1 MRAAEDAITALI
13 ALMARLRDPKSGCPW
28 DQKQTFATVAPFT
41 IEEAYE
47 VADAIESGEPT
58 KLRDELGDLLFQ
70 VVFHARMAEERGWFD
85 FAQVAG
91 AIHEKLVRRHPHVFG
106 GRSLSGE
113 AELSSA
119 WEEGKAQE
127 RAAGGGASGSVSA
140 LADVPRGLPAL
151 VRAAKLGKRAARV
164 GFDWE
169 DAAQVREKVLEELGE
184 VDAALAAGAGAGG
197 DVGEDSRAGA
207 GADANPGARSGAGVR
222 ATNSAAVFEEIGDLL
237 FAVTNWSR
245 HLKFDSEEA
254 LRAANSKFERRFRD
268 MESLARQRGLSLETL
283 SPQQWENLWAEAK
296 ARERQKSQLTHNM

>member
-1 MRAAEDAITALI
+1 MSAAESAITALI

-47 VADAIESGEPT
+47 VADAIESGDPT

-106 GRSLSGE
+106 GHSLSGE

-119 WEEGKAQE
+119 WEEQKAQE
-127 RAAGGGASGSVSA
+127 RAAGGGAAGSVSA

-151 VRAAKLGKRAARV
+151 VRAAKLGKRAGRV

-169 DAAQVREKVLEELGE
+169 NAPQVRDKVLEELGE
-184 VDAALAAGAGAGG
+184 IDGALAGG
-197 DVGEDSRAGA
+197 
-207 GADANPGARSGAGVR
+207 
-222 ATNSAAVFEEIGDLL
+222 ATNSPAVVEEIGDLL
-237 FAVTNWSR
+237 FALTNWSR
-245 HLKFDSEEA
+245 HLKIDAEEA
-254 LRAANSKFERRFRD
+254 LRAANAKFERRFRD
-268 MESLARQRGLSLETL
+268 MESLARGRGLSLETL
-283 SPQQWENLWAEAK
+283 SPQQWENLWQESK
-296 ARERQKSQLTHNM
+296 ALERQKSQLTHNT